1 MVWCCTS
8 ARRGSLSLSL
18 SLECIRSMSPA
29 RPPGLILYKNHGKEP
44 ECFQLW
50 TANALKRV
58 HSKHSDGYS
67 SSSSKQKNKRV
78 SGRFFFVWPNRK
90 YFSIFFSRSKI
101 HREKKTKKIVS
112 YWKNVIS
119 WLWNFLCCCSY
130 RLMCVL
136 CELPCRF
143 SSVRVS

>member
-1 MVWCCTS
+1 MRAWCDVVHPH
-8 ARRGSLSLSL
+8 AEVLSLSLSL

-78 SGRFFFVWPNRK
+78 SGRCFLFDQIENIFRFFFLALK
-90 YFSIFFSRSKI
+90 FI
-101 HREKKTKKIVS
+101 EKKRQKK
-112 YWKNVIS
+112 
-119 WLWNFLCCCSY
+119 
-130 RLMCVL
+130 
-136 CELPCRF
+136 
-143 SSVRVS
+143 